1 MAGEFFPNSICIWF
15 SPLHP
20 NKATDELAGLKLYKP
35 HAVAWYMVIGL
46 PLGLFVYGLNI
57 ARRGQQ
63 WFGYSVSAFS
73 GLVYI
78 VVAALVHMGT
88 VPHQIYLHEQGF
100 LFDSPLS
107 VLLALFVQFMEQR
120 PYRVAVNK
128 GATPAW
134 WWPPM
139 SWAIGVHLALYLFN
153 YYFSS
158 F

>member
-1 MAGEFFPNSICIWF
+1 MAGEFFPNSVCIWF

-35 HAVAWYMVIGL
+35 YVVAWYMVVGGL
-46 PLGLFVYGLNI
+46 PLGLCLYGLNI

-78 VVAALVHMGT
+78 MVAALVHMGT
-88 VPHQIYLHEQGF
+88 VSHRIYLDNQGL
-100 LFDSPLS
+100 LFGLLS

-120 PYRVAVNK
+120 PYKVAISK

-139 SWAIGVHLALYLFN
+139 SWAIGVHLALYLFQLL
-153 YYFSS
+153 F
-158 F
+158 

>member
-1 MAGEFFPNSICIWF
+1 MSGEFFHNSVCIRF

-35 HAVAWYMVIGL
+35 HVVAWYMLIGL
-46 PLGLFVYGLNI
+46 PLGLCVYGLNI

-73 GLVYI
+73 GLIYI
-78 VVAALVHMGT
+78 MVAALVHMGM
-88 VPHQIYLHEQGF
+88 VSHQIYLVKQGL
-100 LFDSPLS
+100 LFGTLS
-107 VLLALFVQFMEQR
+107 VLLAGFVHFMEQR

-134 WWPPM
+134 RWPPM
-139 SWAIGVHLALYLFN
+139 SWAIGVHLALYLFQSL
-153 YYFSS
+153 F
-158 F
+158 